1 MSSLGAWI
9 IESGGL
15 PIVPVSSTDM
25 TMSPSPPP
33 LTLLDV
39 FGRHHLSNMINLS
52 HGRGRLVINR
62 RNHPGSVPH

>member
-25 TMSPSPPP
+25 TMSPSSPPP
-33 LTLLDV
+33 DPTRCVREAPLE
-39 FGRHHLSNMINLS
+39 
-52 HGRGRLVINR
+52 
-62 RNHPGSVPH
+62 